1 MEFIDNLKDK
11 QKSLAESKNL
21 IDSSNILNDTNLV
34 DKQLDNPMSG
44 LIKDP
49 ISGILN
55 KTLKK
60 INNLTSNVESK
71 INKLAEDIVK
81 SVDNKGRVEL
91 QGNVIVVT
99 VKPGDVEKV
108 TKEKEKLDAKIRDIN
123 TNLNSLKKVL
133 STLKTIGST
142 VNIVKKAL
150 DIQEIALN
158 SNPVSK
164 ATYTVFKKAVK
175 LIFLKDMLKE
185 YSSILQTELKNN
197 QDKLN
202 NIIEKFRNLRISIKI
217 QDSNNTIDES
227 KAEAEILSELL
238 SENKSEFTDNF
249 SQEYETQSGRTII
262 IRVEKYG
269 TRELIAK
276 AVDKFSGL
284 LIAQTAPSF
293 TSSSDD
299 LVNELKN
306 IIETQ

>member
-1 MEFIDNLKDK
+1 MGFIDNLNSG
-11 QKSLAESKNL
+11 QKSLIQSKDL
-21 IDSSNILNDTNLV
+21 IDSLNPLNDTDLI
-34 DKQLDNPMSG
+34 DKQLDNPVSG

-49 ISGILN
+49 ISGVLN

-91 QGNVIVVT
+91 QGNIIVVT
-99 VKPGDVEKV
+99 VKPADIEKV
-108 TKEKEKLDAKIRDIN
+108 TKEKEKLDIKIRDIN

-133 STLKTIGST
+133 STLKTIGNT
-142 VNIVKKAL
+142 INIVKKAL
-150 DIQEIALN
+150 DIQEILLN
-158 SNPVSK
+158 SNPISK
-164 ATYTVFKKAVK
+164 ATYTVFKKAIK
-175 LIFLKDMLKE
+175 LVFLKDMLKE
-185 YSSILQTELKNN
+185 YSNVLQSELKNN

-227 KAEAEILSELL
+227 QAETEILSELL
-238 SENKSEFTDNF
+238 SENKSESTDSF
-249 SQEYETQSGRTII
+249 SQEYETESGRTVI

-306 IIETQ
+306 IIET